1 LEKKFLQDY
10 KKIIGETMG
19 FFGSANK
26 VDVIDLDSQTFES
39 QMKSDENAVLIDVRT
54 KGEHEEVRIPN
65 SKLIDIMNPAFIEE
79 IEKLDKDKSYYLY
92 CRSGNRSYHAGR
104 AMIQKGF
111 SKVYNLEP
119 GIIGWMG
126 DTE

>member
-1 LEKKFLQDY
+1 
-10 KKIIGETMG
+10 
-19 FFGSANK
+19 
-26 VDVIDLDSQTFES
+26 
-39 QMKSDENAVLIDVRT
+39 MKSDDDAVLIDVRT
-54 KGEHEEVRIPN
+54 KGEHDEVRIPN
-65 SKLIDIMNPAFIEE
+65 SKLIDIMSPAFIEE

>member
-1 LEKKFLQDY
+1 
-10 KKIIGETMG
+10 MG

-26 VDVIDLDSQTFES
+26 IDVIDLDSQTFES
-39 QMKSDENAVLIDVRT
+39 QMKNDENAVIIDVRT
-54 KGEHEEVRIPN
+54 KGEHDEVKIPN
-65 SKLIDIMNPAFIEE
+65 SKLIDIMSPTFVNE

-126 DTE
+126 ETE